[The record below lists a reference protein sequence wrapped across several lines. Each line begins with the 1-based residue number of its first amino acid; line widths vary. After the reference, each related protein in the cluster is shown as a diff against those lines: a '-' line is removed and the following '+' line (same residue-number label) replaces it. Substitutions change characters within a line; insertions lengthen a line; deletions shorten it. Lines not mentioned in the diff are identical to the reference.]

1 MPDRSFSILYGKQR
15 HNQKSWETSVCVAYL
30 DQSWTTQLLLP
41 TKELESKSCIWFP
54 NLYIGKQQWKM
65 VQPMHSLWH
74 KEGKWEMRGWI
85 ITGLLLFFFLL
96 VLVWR
101 HTPVWA
107 VKMTHRLSNEK
118 LHTKGEPG
126 SPQLLYLLMTSSL
139 GSYIVTCPGCQS
151 PLRQGW
157 GRSDICHLS
166 LFFFFCG

>member
-1 MPDRSFSILYGKQR
+1 MPDRSFSILYGEQR

-85 ITGLLLFFFLL
+85 ITGLLLFFLL
-96 VLVWR
+96 IGAGL
-101 HTPVWA
+101 
-107 VKMTHRLSNEK
+107 KTHPSLSSEGDAQA
-118 LHTKGEPG
+118 L
-126 SPQLLYLLMTSSL
+126 Q
-139 GSYIVTCPGCQS
+139 
-151 PLRQGW
+151 
-157 GRSDICHLS
+157 
-166 LFFFFCG
+166 